1 MDSNRN
7 FDANFGGIGSSN
19 NPCTE
24 TYSGPAAFSEAE
36 SRAMRDTLLSLK
48 DRLKAVVSI
57 HSNAQLWISPY
68 GYTAELPN
76 DYEEMKRIM
85 TAGVAA
91 INATNSF
98 YYTFGPGSEVLCKF

>member
-1 MDSNRN
+1 
-7 FDANFGGIGSSN
+7 
-19 NPCTE
+19 
-24 TYSGPAAFSEAE
+24 
-36 SRAMRDTLLSLK
+36 MRDTLLSLK

-68 GYTAELPN
+68 GYTVELPN